1 MVRRLHKPS
10 RWPIAL
16 TEALL
21 LPCLFMASAH
31 AAASGS
37 ALDVASAVA
46 NTSASGSTSALNV
59 DPDDTMTSIGGTD
72 LYLETTL
79 NGTDRGLA
87 HFGYRDGE
95 LWATLATLQ
104 QLGFVLPADT
114 PDPVRLDSLQGV
126 QTHYDQEH
134 QNASI
139 VAPLKL
145 LRMDTQL
152 LNTRDMSS
160 PRANA
165 SPGVLLNYNVYG
177 TQSDQGNSSLSAFNE
192 LRAFNANGVLSS
204 TSLTQSSRTSG
215 NWNTHSVRLDTMWS
229 TSLPEHMLTVNV
241 GDTLTSAT
249 AWSRPTRIGG
259 IQIGTNFALQPYN
272 ITTPLPQFF
281 GSATLPS
288 QVQLYINGLKQYS
301 GDVPAGPFQLN
312 AVPGINGAGNAQ
324 VMLTNALGQVT
335 TLDFSLYGVQQLLR
349 QGLTDWS
356 AEVGYVR
363 KNYGLTSF
371 DYASQPMASGTWRHG
386 FTNSFTG
393 EAHAEATEG
402 LLDEGAGGNRL
413 LGTAGVISGSAAH
426 STYRGLS
433 GSQLSLGYSW
443 TNNHYNFA
451 INGMRASSDYRD
463 VASLYGGTPP
473 HVSASA
479 QAGYNTQ
486 RLGSFGLS
494 YTHLE
499 YQQQT
504 NRYASAY
511 WFKSV
516 GRGATINFNVNQN
529 LDSTRDRSFFLTFSL
544 ALDDR
549 TYMSSGVQHDG
560 DRNTVNA
567 NVARSIPNAGGLG
580 WRAQVQQGGGT
591 HAGQAELD
599 YLGRYGQVQA
609 GVNDFNGSSSAY
621 ANANGS
627 LVLMGGGLFASRQIY
642 NGFAVVSTDGVANVP
657 VKLENNLIGT
667 TNHSGLLLISPLNA
681 YQNNKVSI
689 DPMDLPADMRI
700 GKVDLDATPTDR
712 AGTLVRFGI
721 TSIRAASIIL
731 HDVTGKPMP
740 LGSQVRLRGQ
750 SGEPALV
757 GFDGEAYLDTLN
769 THNVL
774 DVDTPAGTCH
784 VAFDYHKQG
793 DGIPQIGPLTCSKE

>member
-1 MVRRLHKPS
+1 MARRPHKPS

-16 TEALL
+16 TEAIL
-21 LPCLFMASAH
+21 LPFLFMATAH

-37 ALDVASAVA
+37 TSDAASAVA
-46 NTSASGSTSALNV
+46 NSSASGSTSALNV
-59 DPDDTMTSIGGTD
+59 DAADAMTSIGGTD

-104 QLGFVLPADT
+104 QLGFVLPAGT
-114 PDPVRLDSLQGV
+114 PDPVRVDSLRGV
-126 QTHYDQEH
+126 QAHYDQEH

-139 VAPLKL
+139 MAPLKL
-145 LRMDTQL
+145 LRLDTQM

-160 PRANA
+160 PTANA

-177 TQSDQGNSSLSAFNE
+177 TQSDHGDSTLSAFTE
-192 LRAFNANGVLSS
+192 LRAYNANGVLSS
-204 TSLTQSSRTSG
+204 TSLTQSSRTNG
-215 NWNTHSVRLDTMWS
+215 NWNTSSVRLDTMWS
-229 TSLPEHMLTVNV
+229 TSLPEHMLTLNV

-272 ITTPLPQFF
+272 ITTPLPEFF

-312 AVPGINGAGNAQ
+312 AVPGISGAGNAQ
-324 VMLTNALGQVT
+324 VVLTNALGQVT
-335 TLDFSLYGVQQLLR
+335 TLDFSLYGAQQLLR

-356 AEVGYVR
+356 AEMGYVR
-363 KNYGLTSF
+363 ENYGLASF

-402 LLDEGAGGNRL
+402 LVDGGAGGSWL
-413 LGTAGVISGSAAH
+413 LGTAGVISGSAAQ
-426 STYRGLS
+426 SQYRGLS
-433 GSQLSLGYSW
+433 GSQFNLGYSW

-451 INGMRASSDYRD
+451 VNGTRASSGYRD
-463 VASLYGGTPP
+463 VASLYGGPPP

-486 RLGSFGLS
+486 GLGSFGFS

-544 ALDDR
+544 SLDDR
-549 TYMSSGVQHDG
+549 TYMSSGLQHDG
-560 DRNTVNA
+560 DRNTM
-567 NVARSIPNAGGLG
+567 NVDVTRSIPSAGGLG
-580 WRAQVQQGGGT
+580 WRAQLQQGGDT
-591 HAGQAELD
+591 HGGQAELD

-621 ANANGS
+621 ASGNGS
-627 LVLMGGGLFASRQIY
+627 LVLMGGGMFASRQIY
-642 NGFAVVSTDGVANVP
+642 NGFAVVSTDGIPNVP

-667 TNHSGLLLISPLNA
+667 TNHAGLLLISPLNA

-700 GKVDLDATPTDR
+700 GQVDMDATPTDR

-721 TSIRAASIIL
+721 MPIRAASIIL
-731 HDVTGKPMP
+731 HDAADKPLP
-740 LGSQVRLRGQ
+740 LGSQVRIRGQ
-750 SGEPALV
+750 TGEPALV
-757 GFDGEAYLDTLN
+757 GFDGEVYLDTLDA
-769 THNVL
+769 HNVL
-774 DVDTPAGTCH
+774 DVNPLDGAMCH
-784 VAFDYHKQG
+784 VAFDYHKQAG
-793 DGIPQIGPLTCSKE
+793 GIPQIGPLKCR